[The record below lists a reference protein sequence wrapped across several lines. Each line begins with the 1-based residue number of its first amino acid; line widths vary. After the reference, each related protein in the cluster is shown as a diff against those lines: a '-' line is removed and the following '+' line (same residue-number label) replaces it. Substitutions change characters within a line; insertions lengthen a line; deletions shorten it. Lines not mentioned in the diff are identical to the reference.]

1 MPVVATNTAANSA
14 LRFLNNNASDAA
26 SSISKLA
33 SGSRIVR
40 ASDDAS
46 GLAISS
52 RLNADVTV
60 LQQAGVNASQAA
72 SFLQVADGG
81 LANIGEVLQRLKA
94 LAAQSLSGIP
104 SDTERGFINAEFSQL
119 TSEIDGIVA
128 TTTFNGTALLDGS
141 ANTQSFFVGTV
152 ATDTIEVNFDALS
165 ASVAAF
171 TAASLGIGSSTVAT
185 STAAASALT
194 ALDTAIDRISEARAN
209 TGAFTSRFEFRG
221 EQIATAIENIKAA
234 NSSIQDVDI
243 AAEQSRLVATQVL
256 VQAGVS
262 ALSQA
267 NQLPQSLLRV
277 LQ

>member
-14 LRFLNNNASDAA
+14 LRFLNNNAADAA

-40 ASDDAS
+40 ASDDAA

-52 RLNADVTV
+52 RLSADVTV
-60 LQQAGVNASQAA
+60 LQQSGVNASQAA
-72 SFLQVADGG
+72 SFLQVGDGG
-81 LANIGEVLQRLKA
+81 LARVGDVLQRLKS
-94 LAAQSLSGIP
+94 LAAQSQSGIV
-104 SDTERGFINAEFSQL
+104 SDTERGFINAEFTQL
-119 TSEIDGIVA
+119 RSEIDGIVD
-128 TTTFNGTALLDGS
+128 TTTFNGTKLLDGS
-141 ANTQSFFVGTV
+141 ANTQTFFVGTS
-152 ATDTIEVNFDALS
+152 AGDTISVNFDTLS
-165 ASVAAF
+165 SVASY

-185 STAAASALT
+185 STGAASALT
-194 ALDTAIDRISEARAN
+194 ALDTAIDRVSQARAN
-209 TGAFTSRFEFRG
+209 TGAFTSRFQFRG
-221 EQIATAIENIKAA
+221 EQIATTIENLQAA
-234 NSSIQDVDI
+234 NSSIKDVDI
-243 AAEQSRLVATQVL
+243 AAEQSKLVATQVL

>member
-14 LRFLNNNASDAA
+14 LRFLNFNSAEAS

-46 GLAISS
+46 GLAIAS

-72 SFLQVADGG
+72 SLLQVADGG
-81 LANIGEVLQRLKA
+81 LARIADVLQRLKA

-119 TSEIDGIVA
+119 TSEIDGIVN
-128 TTTFNGTALLDGS
+128 TTTFNGTALLDGNTS
-141 ANTQSFFVGTV
+141 AQAFFVGTQ
-152 ATDTIEVNFDALS
+152 AGDTISVDFTSLS
-165 ASVAAF
+165 ASVSGFA
-171 TAASLGIGSSTVAT
+171 AASLGIGSSSVAT
-185 STAAASALT
+185 SSAASTALA
-194 ALDTAIDRISEARAN
+194 ALDTAINRVSEARAN
-209 TGAFTSRFEFRG
+209 TGAFISRFEFRG
-221 EQIATAIENIKAA
+221 EQIATAIENIQAA
-234 NSSIQDVDI
+234 NSTIEDVDI